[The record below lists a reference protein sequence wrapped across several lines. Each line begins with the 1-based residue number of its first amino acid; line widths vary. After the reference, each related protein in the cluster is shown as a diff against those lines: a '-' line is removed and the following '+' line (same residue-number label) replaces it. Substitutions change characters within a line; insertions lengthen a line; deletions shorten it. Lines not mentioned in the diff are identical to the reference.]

1 MGKSTVDL
9 KFGREAFGGDPAGYH
24 AIRPVY
30 PDWVFE
36 MLLERGCLGKD
47 AATFEIG
54 AGTGIATQRLVEFG
68 ANPLLVIEPDKRM
81 AGFISDTIQSD
92 SLSIMSASFE
102 DAVLPENSFDFGF
115 SATAFHWLNEDVA
128 LTKIAGLLRPGG
140 WWAMVSNVFGDPKRH
155 DPFHEATRELLE
167 GPQSPA
173 DGVGNIPFAL
183 DVESRLAA
191 LERTN
196 AFEAI
201 ECRSTEW
208 PWVLD
213 AGQTVALYATFSN
226 IIIRP
231 DRDALLAGLHRVATE
246 QFGGRVTRNMAT
258 IVYLARRREK

>member
-1 MGKSTVDL
+1 MEKSTVDL

-24 AIRPVY
+24 AVRPAY

-47 AATFEIG
+47 TATFEIG

-68 ANPLLVIEPDKRM
+68 ANPLVIIEPDRRL
-81 AGFISDTIQSD
+81 AGFLGNTIQGNE
-92 SLSIMSASFE
+92 LSITSVPFE
-102 DAVLPENSFDFGF
+102 DAELPEKGFDFGI

-128 LTKIAGLLRPGG
+128 LGKIARLLRPGG
-140 WWAMVSNVFGDPKRH
+140 WWAMVWNVFGDPGRH

-173 DGVGNIPFAL
+173 EGTGKIPFAL

-201 ECRSTEW
+201 EYRVTEW

-213 AGQTVALYATFSN
+213 APQTVALYATFSN
-226 IIIRP
+226 IIVRP
-231 DRDALLAGLHRVATE
+231 DRNALLNELGNIATE
-246 QFGGRVTRNMAT
+246 QFAGQVTRNMST
-258 IVYLARRREK
+258 CLYIARRRF

>member
-1 MGKSTVDL
+1 MEKSTVDL

-24 AIRPVY
+24 AIRPGY

-36 MLLERGCLGKD
+36 MLLERGCLGKG

-54 AGTGIATQRLVEFG
+54 AGTGIATRRLVELG
-68 ANPLLVIEPDKRM
+68 ASPLVIIEPDSRS
-81 AGFISDTIQSD
+81 ADFLGNTIQGNE
-92 SLSIMSASFE
+92 LSIISVPFE
-102 DAVLPENSFDFGF
+102 DAELPENSFDFGI
-115 SATAFHWLNEDVA
+115 SVTAFHWLKEDVA
-128 LTKIAGLLRPGG
+128 LEKIARVLRPGG
-140 WWAMVSNVFGDPKRH
+140 WWAMVWNVFGDPGRH

-173 DGVGNIPFAL
+173 EGTGNVPFAL

-196 AFEAI
+196 AFEAV
-201 ECRSTEW
+201 EYKVTEW

-213 AGQTVALYATFSN
+213 ARQTVALYATFSN

-231 DRDALLAGLHRVATE
+231 DRDALLTELGNIATE
-246 QFGGRVTRNMAT
+246 QFAGQVTRNMAT
-258 IVYLARRREK
+258 CLYIARRKF